1 MSVKCPFCE
10 SEDTSLHLKLKD
22 YFLSQEEFEIHECS
36 ECKLLFTTPRPDAA
50 AIGKYYKSEDYL
62 SHNEHKKGLV
72 PWIYNRVKKINVKS
86 KYKRLCKVMRGQK
99 SSIHNFTELLDF
111 GCGVGN
117 FLHYAQQKGCEV
129 MGCDLSEDAR
139 KIASEKLGKTIVT
152 PEEIFA
158 LPHSTFDVI
167 TMWHVLEYIDD
178 LHNQAEQLHRLLK
191 DNGRLV
197 IAVPNYKSYD
207 AEYYQDKWAA
217 YDVPRHLNHFHKESL
232 ENIFKG
238 KFQLKS
244 IHPMKWD
251 AFYISMMSEKFAG
264 HGNTFI
270 RGIIR
275 GWKSNRKAR
284 RSGEYSSLIYVY
296 DKI

>member
-10 SEDTSLHLKLKD
+10 SENTRLHLKLKD
-22 YFLSQEEFEIHECS
+22 YFLSQEEFEIHECD
-36 ECKLLFTTPRPDAA
+36 ECKLLFTTPRPDAT

-72 PWIYNRVKKINVKS
+72 PWIYNRVKKVNIRN
-86 KYKRLCKVMRGQK
+86 KYKVCD
-99 SSIHNFTELLDF
+99 IHAQSHLLDF
-111 GCGVGN
+111 GCGVGD
-117 FLHYAQQKGCEV
+117 FLYYAQQKGCDV
-129 MGCDLSEDAR
+129 TGCDLSEDAR

-158 LPHSTFDVI
+158 LPHSTFDII
-167 TMWHVLEYIDD
+167 TMWHVLEHIDD
-178 LHNQAEQLHRLLK
+178 LQNQVEQLHRLLK
-191 DNGRLV
+191 NNGRLV

-207 AEYYQDKWAA
+207 AEYYKDKWAA

-238 KFQLKS
+238 KFQLKN
-244 IHPMKWD
+244 IHQMKWD
-251 AFYISMMSEKFAG
+251 AFYISMMSEKFVG

-275 GWKSNRKAR
+275 GFKSNCKAR
-284 RSGEYSSLIYVY
+284 RSGEYSSLIYVF

>member
-10 SEDTSLHLKLKD
+10 SENTRLHLKLKD
-22 YFLSQEEFEIHECS
+22 YFLSQEEFEIHECN
-36 ECKLLFTTPRPDAA
+36 ECKLLFTMPHPDAT

-72 PWIYNRVKKINVKS
+72 PWIYNRVKKVNIRN
-86 KYKRLCKVMRGQK
+86 KYKVCD
-99 SSIHNFTELLDF
+99 IHAQAHLLDF
-111 GCGVGN
+111 GCGVGD
-117 FLHYAQQKGCEV
+117 FLHYAQQKGCDV
-129 MGCDLSEDAR
+129 TGCDLSEDAR

-158 LPHSTFDVI
+158 LPHSSFDII
-167 TMWHVLEYIDD
+167 TMWHVLEHIDD
-178 LHNQAEQLHRLLK
+178 LQNQVEQLHRLLK
-191 DNGRLV
+191 NNGRLV

-207 AEYYQDKWAA
+207 AGYYKDKWAA

-238 KFQLKS
+238 KFQLKN
-244 IHPMKWD
+244 IHQMKWD
-251 AFYISMMSEKFAG
+251 AFYISMMSEKFVG

-275 GWKSNRKAR
+275 GFKSNCKAR
-284 RSGEYSSLIYVY
+284 RSGEYSSLIYVF